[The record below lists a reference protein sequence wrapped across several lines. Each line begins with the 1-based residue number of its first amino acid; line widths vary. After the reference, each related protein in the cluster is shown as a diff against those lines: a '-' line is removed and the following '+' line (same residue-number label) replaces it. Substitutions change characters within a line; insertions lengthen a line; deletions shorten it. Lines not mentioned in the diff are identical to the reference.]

1 MDQLNVNDTALLQR
15 LYSRRVATT
24 GAGAS
29 CATPEALLAV
39 VTREGPEDERLAT
52 LEHVMSCASCH
63 REYEWLS
70 AVDQAAR
77 ETEGAEAPV
86 RLRPWWRGAPLALA
100 ASLVA
105 VVGVGVLLSGVLKR
119 NSDLERGGPGDIVLL
134 APGTEPA
141 AGAPLVFAW
150 HALPGASRYVL
161 EIQRPGGAVA
171 LADTT
176 ADTTFTVTDPTR
188 TLPDSGYRW
197 WVREV
202 TDGSEPRSSSSR
214 ELRLVRP

>member
-15 LYSRRVATT
+15 LYSRRVATG
-24 GAGAS
+24 GAATS
-29 CATPEALLAV
+29 CVTPEALLAV

-52 LEHVMSCASCH
+52 LEHVMSCATCH
-63 REYEWLS
+63 REYEWLT

-77 ETEGAEAPV
+77 EAEGAEAPV

-119 NSDLERGGPGDIVLL
+119 NPELERGGQGDIVLVG
-134 APGTEPA
+134 PGTEPA
-141 AGAPLVFAW
+141 ADVPLVFTW

-161 EIQRPGGAVA
+161 EIQHSDGAVA
-171 LADTT
+171 RADTT
-176 ADTTFTVTDPTR
+176 ADTTFTVTDPAG
-188 TLPDSGYRW
+188 TLPGSGYRW

-202 TDGSEPRSSSSR
+202 TDGSEPRSSAFR
-214 ELRLVRP
+214 ELRLGRH

>member
-15 LYSRRVATT
+15 LYSRRVATG
-24 GAGAS
+24 GAGTS
-29 CATPEALLAV
+29 CVTPEALLAV

-52 LEHVMSCASCH
+52 LEHVMSCATCH

-70 AVDQAAR
+70 SVDQAAR
-77 ETEGAEAPV
+77 EVEGADAPV

-105 VVGVGVLLSGVLKR
+105 VVGAGLLLSGVLRR
-119 NSDLERGGPGDIVLL
+119 NSDLERGGRGDIALL
-134 APGTEPA
+134 APGPEA
-141 AGAPLVFAW
+141 SAGAPLAFAW
-150 HALPGASRYVL
+150 HALPGAGRYVL
-161 EIQRPGGAVA
+161 EIQGPDGAIA

-176 ADTTFTVTDPTR
+176 TDTTFTVADPSR
-188 TLPDSGYRW
+188 ALPGSAYRW

-202 TDGSEPRSSSSR
+202 TDGSEPRSSAFR
-214 ELRLVRP
+214 ELRLGGR